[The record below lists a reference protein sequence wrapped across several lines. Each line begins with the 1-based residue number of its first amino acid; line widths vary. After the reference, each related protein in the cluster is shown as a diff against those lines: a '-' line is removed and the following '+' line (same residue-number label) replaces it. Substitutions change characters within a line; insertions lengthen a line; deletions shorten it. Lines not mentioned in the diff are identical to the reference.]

1 MLNLLFYHHLLSL
14 GDIFKPTVE
23 IAFNKQT
30 KPISLVGCFIIS
42 VCFVFRSGWRREWQ
56 NATLSDE
63 HGVSLRLMREE
74 AGSPAGAAESSC
86 WQRGRREVESVS
98 ELAGWH
104 SYHGTNSPG
113 NKETAANCRAV
124 REEKGRDWGNA
135 EPAVR
140 VPVPVPGSRPRQPKC
155 QHAIRDTQM
164 VRS

>member
-1 MLNLLFYHHLLSL
+1 M
-14 GDIFKPTVE
+14 
-23 IAFNKQT
+23 
-30 KPISLVGCFIIS
+30 
-42 VCFVFRSGWRREWQ
+42 
-56 NATLSDE
+56 SDE